1 MSETNKILL
10 VDGNALVHR
19 AFHALPPLT
28 SPKGEVVNAVYGFFS
43 IFLSAISEIRPRYG
57 AVAFD
62 ERGKTFRDDLY
73 CEYKA
78 KRVKAPQ
85 GLYDQ
90 IPIIKNLL
98 HSFEIPIY
106 SVKGFEADDILGTL
120 CQQFS
125 IHNFS
130 ASDRYQN
137 RDGQF
142 SIYIVTGD
150 KDAYQ
155 LIDDSTSVFTAKKGL
170 KDTALI
176 DKKTFISQ
184 YGFDPKYMVD
194 YKALRGDPSDNIPGV
209 AGIGEVTAKSL
220 ISKFH
225 SLDNVYAN
233 LDKISPSV
241 AEKLTAHKKEARL
254 SRQLSQIVCDVPLEV
269 DLDKFIIHD
278 FDRPKIEQEL
288 LKLGFKSL
296 VKRLPNSE
304 RKVANHIQD
313 TLL

>member
-43 IFLSAISEIRPRYG
+43 IFLSAIGEIRPRYG

-73 CEYKA
+73 PEYKA

-98 HSFEIPIY
+98 HYFEIPIY
-106 SVKGFEADDILGTL
+106 SAKGFEADDVIGTL
-120 CQQFS
+120 SRKAQS
-125 IHNFS
+125 S
-130 ASDRYQN
+130 KLETQN
-137 RDGQF
+137 YNAKLKT
-142 SIYIVTGD
+142 IILTGD
-150 KDAYQ
+150 KDTYQ
-155 LIDDSTSVFTAKKGL
+155 LINDNTSVFTAKKGIN
-170 KDTALI
+170 DTALI
-176 DKKTFISQ
+176 DKKTFVSQ

-194 YKALRGDPSDNIPGV
+194 FKALRGDPSDNIPGV

-220 ISKFH
+220 VSKFQT
-225 SLDNVYAN
+225 LDNVYAN
-233 LDKISPSV
+233 LDKISPTV
-241 AEKLTAHKKEARL
+241 AKKLTAHKKEAWL
-254 SRQLSQIVCDVPLEV
+254 SRRLSQIVCDVPLEF

-278 FDRPKIEQEL
+278 FDRQKIEQEL

-296 VKRLPNSE
+296 VKRLPDSQ
-304 RKVANHIQD
+304 RKVTNHIQE